1 MEREIKEENLKQI
14 AKEIIDEVSLIKKDE
29 ASLVILSGEL
39 GAGKT
44 ALSKEIAKYL
54 GVKEKIISPTFV
66 IMKIYKT
73 KDKNFKKLIHID
85 SYRLNKSSE
94 LLILGWEEIMKDK
107 NNLILVEWPEN
118 VPECTASPLCSI
130 EIIHINEDTRNLKIK
145 FCP

>member
-1 MEREIKEENLKQI
+1 MEREIKEDDLKKI
-14 AKEIIDEVSLIKKDE
+14 AKEIVDKISLIKKDE

-85 SYRLNKSSE
+85 AYRLSKSNE

-118 VPECTASPLCSI
+118 VPECTAFPLCSI
-130 EIIHINEDTRNLKIK
+130 EIIHINEDTRNLKI
-145 FCP
+145 CYN

>member
-14 AKEIIDEVSLIKKDE
+14 AKEIIDKISLIKKNK
-29 ASLVILSGEL
+29 ASLVVLSGEL

-54 GVKEKIISPTFV
+54 GIKEKIISPTFV

-85 SYRLNKSSE
+85 AYRLNKDSE
-94 LLILGWEEIMKDK
+94 LAILGWEEIMKDK
-107 NNLILVEWPEN
+107 NNIVLVEWPLN
-118 VPECTASPLCSI
+118 VPLCTASPLCSI
-130 EIIHINEDTRNLKIK
+130 EIIHINEDTRNLKI
-145 FCP
+145 CYN